1 MTSDALPLLS
11 IRGVGKTYAQPVL
24 AEIDLQLFGGEVLAL
39 TGENGAGKSTL
50 SKIVGGLERPGAGSL
65 ELLGRPYAP
74 ASRRE
79 AEALGVRMV
88 MQELNLL
95 PTLSVAENLFLHDLP
110 RRAGWID
117 RRRLRAA
124 AREAMAQVG
133 LEAIDPD
140 TLVGDLGI
148 GHQQMVEIAR
158 NLIGDCRLLILDEPT
173 AMLTAREVDMLFE
186 QVERLRERGVAIVYI
201 SHRLE
206 ELARISQRIAVLRDG
221 RLVCVEPIERYDADQ
236 LVTLMVGRELGE
248 RFDLGPRQIGA
259 PLLRVERL
267 SRRGKVHEVS
277 FEVRAGEIFG
287 ISGLIGSGRTEL
299 LRLIYGADRAD
310 GGQVLLGDPPQ
321 RLSLRSPADSVRQGV
336 ALITEDRKGEGLL
349 LDQSISA
356 NLALGN
362 LPALARHG
370 VIDRRR
376 EEALA
381 RRQVEALRVRCADT
395 AQAVGELSGGN
406 QQKVVIGR
414 WLERDCQVLLF
425 DEPTRGIDVGAKF
438 DIYALLA
445 ELTRRG
451 KGAGGGVQ
459 RPARADADLRSHRRA
474 LGGTYGGHLRARRLD
489 PGRAAG
495 GGLRRLQETRRA
507 AGDVVNTQRKEPEMS
522 DPTSSATA
530 AAAPTLRRG
539 NYFGLGTYLGLA
551 GALLAMIALFSA
563 LSSHFLSYGTFLA
576 IANQIPDLVV
586 LAVGMTFIL
595 IVGGIDLSVGSVLA
609 LAASAVSL
617 ATLGWGW
624 GVLPAAMLGM
634 ACATLAG
641 CVTGSITVAWRIPS
655 FIVSLGV
662 LEMAR
667 GLAYQMTD
675 SRTAYIG
682 DAYAWLSN
690 PLAFGISPAFVIA
703 LLVMFAAQAVLTR
716 TVFGRYLIGIGT
728 NEEAVRLAGV
738 NPKPYKI
745 AVFALMGLLAG
756 LAALF
761 QISRLEAADPNAG
774 VGLELQVIAAVV
786 IGGTSLMGGRGSVVS
801 TFFGVLI
808 ISVLAAGLAQ
818 IGASEPT
825 KRIITGAVIVV
836 AVVLDTYRSHRAR
849 RQG

>member
-1 MTSDALPLLS
+1 MSSDALPLLS

-74 ASRRE
+74 GSRRE

-140 TLVGDLGI
+140 TRVGDLGI

-248 RFDLGPRQIGA
+248 RFDLGPRQTGA

-451 KGAGGGVQ
+451 KALVVVSS
-459 RPARADADLRSHRRA
+459 DLRELMLICDRIGVLSA
-474 LGGTYGGHLRARRLD
+474 
-489 PGRAAG
+489 GRMVDTFERDAW
-495 GGLRRLQETRRA
+495 
-507 AGDVVNTQRKEPEMS
+507 TQ
-522 DPTSSATA
+522 D
-530 AAAPTLRRG
+530 
-539 NYFGLGTYLGLA
+539 
-551 GALLAMIALFSA
+551 ALLAAAFAGYKKRDAL
-563 LSSHFLSYGTFLA
+563 
-576 IANQIPDLVV
+576 
-586 LAVGMTFIL
+586 
-595 IVGGIDLSVGSVLA
+595 
-609 LAASAVSL
+609 L
-617 ATLGWGW
+617 AT
-624 GVLPAAMLGM
+624 
-634 ACATLAG
+634 
-641 CVTGSITVAWRIPS
+641 S
-655 FIVSLGV
+655 
-662 LEMAR
+662 
-667 GLAYQMTD
+667 
-675 SRTAYIG
+675 
-682 DAYAWLSN
+682 
-690 PLAFGISPAFVIA
+690 
-703 LLVMFAAQAVLTR
+703 
-716 TVFGRYLIGIGT
+716 
-728 NEEAVRLAGV
+728 
-738 NPKPYKI
+738 
-745 AVFALMGLLAG
+745 
-756 LAALF
+756 
-761 QISRLEAADPNAG
+761 
-774 VGLELQVIAAVV
+774 
-786 IGGTSLMGGRGSVVS
+786 
-801 TFFGVLI
+801 
-808 ISVLAAGLAQ
+808 
-818 IGASEPT
+818 
-825 KRIITGAVIVV
+825 
-836 AVVLDTYRSHRAR
+836 
-849 RQG
+849 

>member
-1 MTSDALPLLS
+1 MSSDALPLLS

-74 ASRRE
+74 GSRRE

-248 RFDLGPRQIGA
+248 RFDLGPRQTGA

-381 RRQVEALRVRCADT
+381 RRQVEALRVRCAVS

-451 KGAGGGVQ
+451 KALVVVSS
-459 RPARADADLRSHRRA
+459 DLRELMLICDRIGVLSA
-474 LGGTYGGHLRARRLD
+474 
-489 PGRAAG
+489 GRM
-495 GGLRRLQETRRA
+495 
-507 AGDVVNTQRKEPEMS
+507 VNTFERDAWTQ
-522 DPTSSATA
+522 D
-530 AAAPTLRRG
+530 
-539 NYFGLGTYLGLA
+539 
-551 GALLAMIALFSA
+551 ALLAAAFAGYKKRDAL
-563 LSSHFLSYGTFLA
+563 
-576 IANQIPDLVV
+576 
-586 LAVGMTFIL
+586 
-595 IVGGIDLSVGSVLA
+595 
-609 LAASAVSL
+609 L
-617 ATLGWGW
+617 AT
-624 GVLPAAMLGM
+624 
-634 ACATLAG
+634 
-641 CVTGSITVAWRIPS
+641 S
-655 FIVSLGV
+655 
-662 LEMAR
+662 
-667 GLAYQMTD
+667 
-675 SRTAYIG
+675 
-682 DAYAWLSN
+682 
-690 PLAFGISPAFVIA
+690 
-703 LLVMFAAQAVLTR
+703 
-716 TVFGRYLIGIGT
+716 
-728 NEEAVRLAGV
+728 
-738 NPKPYKI
+738 
-745 AVFALMGLLAG
+745 
-756 LAALF
+756 
-761 QISRLEAADPNAG
+761 
-774 VGLELQVIAAVV
+774 
-786 IGGTSLMGGRGSVVS
+786 
-801 TFFGVLI
+801 
-808 ISVLAAGLAQ
+808 
-818 IGASEPT
+818 
-825 KRIITGAVIVV
+825 
-836 AVVLDTYRSHRAR
+836 
-849 RQG
+849 

>member
-1 MTSDALPLLS
+1 
-11 IRGVGKTYAQPVL
+11 
-24 AEIDLQLFGGEVLAL
+24 
-39 TGENGAGKSTL
+39 
-50 SKIVGGLERPGAGSL
+50 
-65 ELLGRPYAP
+65 
-74 ASRRE
+74 RE

-236 LVTLMVGRELGE
+236 LVTLMVGRDLGE
-248 RFDLGPRQIGA
+248 RFDLGPRQTGA

-451 KGAGGGVQ
+451 KALVVVSS
-459 RPARADADLRSHRRA
+459 DLRELMLICDRIGVLSA
-474 LGGTYGGHLRARRLD
+474 
-489 PGRAAG
+489 GRM
-495 GGLRRLQETRRA
+495 
-507 AGDVVNTQRKEPEMS
+507 VNTFERDAWTQ
-522 DPTSSATA
+522 D
-530 AAAPTLRRG
+530 
-539 NYFGLGTYLGLA
+539 
-551 GALLAMIALFSA
+551 ALLAAAFAGYKKRDAL
-563 LSSHFLSYGTFLA
+563 
-576 IANQIPDLVV
+576 
-586 LAVGMTFIL
+586 
-595 IVGGIDLSVGSVLA
+595 
-609 LAASAVSL
+609 L
-617 ATLGWGW
+617 AT
-624 GVLPAAMLGM
+624 
-634 ACATLAG
+634 
-641 CVTGSITVAWRIPS
+641 S
-655 FIVSLGV
+655 
-662 LEMAR
+662 
-667 GLAYQMTD
+667 
-675 SRTAYIG
+675 
-682 DAYAWLSN
+682 
-690 PLAFGISPAFVIA
+690 
-703 LLVMFAAQAVLTR
+703 
-716 TVFGRYLIGIGT
+716 
-728 NEEAVRLAGV
+728 
-738 NPKPYKI
+738 
-745 AVFALMGLLAG
+745 
-756 LAALF
+756 
-761 QISRLEAADPNAG
+761 
-774 VGLELQVIAAVV
+774 
-786 IGGTSLMGGRGSVVS
+786 
-801 TFFGVLI
+801 
-808 ISVLAAGLAQ
+808 
-818 IGASEPT
+818 
-825 KRIITGAVIVV
+825 
-836 AVVLDTYRSHRAR
+836 
-849 RQG
+849 

>member
-1 MTSDALPLLS
+1 MSSDALPLLS

-74 ASRRE
+74 GSRRE

-248 RFDLGPRQIGA
+248 RFDLGPRQTGA

-406 QQKVVIGR
+406 QQKVVSGR

-451 KGAGGGVQ
+451 KALVVVSS
-459 RPARADADLRSHRRA
+459 DLRELMLICDRIGVLSA
-474 LGGTYGGHLRARRLD
+474 
-489 PGRAAG
+489 GRMVDTFERDAW
-495 GGLRRLQETRRA
+495 
-507 AGDVVNTQRKEPEMS
+507 TQ
-522 DPTSSATA
+522 D
-530 AAAPTLRRG
+530 
-539 NYFGLGTYLGLA
+539 
-551 GALLAMIALFSA
+551 ALLAAAFAGYKKRDAL
-563 LSSHFLSYGTFLA
+563 
-576 IANQIPDLVV
+576 
-586 LAVGMTFIL
+586 
-595 IVGGIDLSVGSVLA
+595 
-609 LAASAVSL
+609 L
-617 ATLGWGW
+617 AT
-624 GVLPAAMLGM
+624 
-634 ACATLAG
+634 
-641 CVTGSITVAWRIPS
+641 S
-655 FIVSLGV
+655 
-662 LEMAR
+662 
-667 GLAYQMTD
+667 
-675 SRTAYIG
+675 
-682 DAYAWLSN
+682 
-690 PLAFGISPAFVIA
+690 
-703 LLVMFAAQAVLTR
+703 
-716 TVFGRYLIGIGT
+716 
-728 NEEAVRLAGV
+728 
-738 NPKPYKI
+738 
-745 AVFALMGLLAG
+745 
-756 LAALF
+756 
-761 QISRLEAADPNAG
+761 
-774 VGLELQVIAAVV
+774 
-786 IGGTSLMGGRGSVVS
+786 
-801 TFFGVLI
+801 
-808 ISVLAAGLAQ
+808 
-818 IGASEPT
+818 
-825 KRIITGAVIVV
+825 
-836 AVVLDTYRSHRAR
+836 
-849 RQG
+849 

>member
-1 MTSDALPLLS
+1 
-11 IRGVGKTYAQPVL
+11 
-24 AEIDLQLFGGEVLAL
+24 
-39 TGENGAGKSTL
+39 
-50 SKIVGGLERPGAGSL
+50 
-65 ELLGRPYAP
+65 
-74 ASRRE
+74 
-79 AEALGVRMV
+79 MV

-451 KGAGGGVQ
+451 KALVVVSS
-459 RPARADADLRSHRRA
+459 DLRELMLICDRIGVLSA
-474 LGGTYGGHLRARRLD
+474 
-489 PGRAAG
+489 GRMVDTFERDAW
-495 GGLRRLQETRRA
+495 
-507 AGDVVNTQRKEPEMS
+507 TQ
-522 DPTSSATA
+522 D
-530 AAAPTLRRG
+530 
-539 NYFGLGTYLGLA
+539 
-551 GALLAMIALFSA
+551 ALLAAAFAGYKKRDAL
-563 LSSHFLSYGTFLA
+563 
-576 IANQIPDLVV
+576 
-586 LAVGMTFIL
+586 
-595 IVGGIDLSVGSVLA
+595 
-609 LAASAVSL
+609 L
-617 ATLGWGW
+617 AT
-624 GVLPAAMLGM
+624 
-634 ACATLAG
+634 
-641 CVTGSITVAWRIPS
+641 S
-655 FIVSLGV
+655 
-662 LEMAR
+662 
-667 GLAYQMTD
+667 
-675 SRTAYIG
+675 
-682 DAYAWLSN
+682 
-690 PLAFGISPAFVIA
+690 
-703 LLVMFAAQAVLTR
+703 
-716 TVFGRYLIGIGT
+716 
-728 NEEAVRLAGV
+728 
-738 NPKPYKI
+738 
-745 AVFALMGLLAG
+745 
-756 LAALF
+756 
-761 QISRLEAADPNAG
+761 
-774 VGLELQVIAAVV
+774 
-786 IGGTSLMGGRGSVVS
+786 
-801 TFFGVLI
+801 
-808 ISVLAAGLAQ
+808 
-818 IGASEPT
+818 
-825 KRIITGAVIVV
+825 
-836 AVVLDTYRSHRAR
+836 
-849 RQG
+849 

>member
-1 MTSDALPLLS
+1 MSSDALPLLS

-74 ASRRE
+74 GSRRE

-95 PTLSVAENLFLHDLP
+95 PTLSVGENLFLHDLP

-236 LVTLMVGRELGE
+236 LVALMVGRDLGE
-248 RFDLGPRQIGA
+248 RFDLGPRQTGA

-451 KGAGGGVQ
+451 KALVVVSS
-459 RPARADADLRSHRRA
+459 DLRELMLICDRIGVLSA
-474 LGGTYGGHLRARRLD
+474 
-489 PGRAAG
+489 GRMVDTFERDAW
-495 GGLRRLQETRRA
+495 
-507 AGDVVNTQRKEPEMS
+507 TQ
-522 DPTSSATA
+522 D
-530 AAAPTLRRG
+530 
-539 NYFGLGTYLGLA
+539 
-551 GALLAMIALFSA
+551 ALLAAAFAGYKKRDAL
-563 LSSHFLSYGTFLA
+563 
-576 IANQIPDLVV
+576 
-586 LAVGMTFIL
+586 
-595 IVGGIDLSVGSVLA
+595 
-609 LAASAVSL
+609 L
-617 ATLGWGW
+617 AT
-624 GVLPAAMLGM
+624 
-634 ACATLAG
+634 
-641 CVTGSITVAWRIPS
+641 S
-655 FIVSLGV
+655 
-662 LEMAR
+662 
-667 GLAYQMTD
+667 
-675 SRTAYIG
+675 
-682 DAYAWLSN
+682 
-690 PLAFGISPAFVIA
+690 
-703 LLVMFAAQAVLTR
+703 
-716 TVFGRYLIGIGT
+716 
-728 NEEAVRLAGV
+728 
-738 NPKPYKI
+738 
-745 AVFALMGLLAG
+745 
-756 LAALF
+756 
-761 QISRLEAADPNAG
+761 
-774 VGLELQVIAAVV
+774 
-786 IGGTSLMGGRGSVVS
+786 
-801 TFFGVLI
+801 
-808 ISVLAAGLAQ
+808 
-818 IGASEPT
+818 
-825 KRIITGAVIVV
+825 
-836 AVVLDTYRSHRAR
+836 
-849 RQG
+849 

>member
-1 MTSDALPLLS
+1 MSSDALPLLS

-74 ASRRE
+74 GSRRE

-451 KGAGGGVQ
+451 KALVVVSS
-459 RPARADADLRSHRRA
+459 DLRELMLICDRIGVLSA
-474 LGGTYGGHLRARRLD
+474 
-489 PGRAAG
+489 GRMVDTFERDAW
-495 GGLRRLQETRRA
+495 
-507 AGDVVNTQRKEPEMS
+507 TQ
-522 DPTSSATA
+522 D
-530 AAAPTLRRG
+530 
-539 NYFGLGTYLGLA
+539 
-551 GALLAMIALFSA
+551 ALLAAAFAGYKKRDAL
-563 LSSHFLSYGTFLA
+563 
-576 IANQIPDLVV
+576 
-586 LAVGMTFIL
+586 
-595 IVGGIDLSVGSVLA
+595 
-609 LAASAVSL
+609 L
-617 ATLGWGW
+617 AT
-624 GVLPAAMLGM
+624 
-634 ACATLAG
+634 
-641 CVTGSITVAWRIPS
+641 S
-655 FIVSLGV
+655 
-662 LEMAR
+662 
-667 GLAYQMTD
+667 
-675 SRTAYIG
+675 
-682 DAYAWLSN
+682 
-690 PLAFGISPAFVIA
+690 
-703 LLVMFAAQAVLTR
+703 
-716 TVFGRYLIGIGT
+716 
-728 NEEAVRLAGV
+728 
-738 NPKPYKI
+738 
-745 AVFALMGLLAG
+745 
-756 LAALF
+756 
-761 QISRLEAADPNAG
+761 
-774 VGLELQVIAAVV
+774 
-786 IGGTSLMGGRGSVVS
+786 
-801 TFFGVLI
+801 
-808 ISVLAAGLAQ
+808 
-818 IGASEPT
+818 
-825 KRIITGAVIVV
+825 
-836 AVVLDTYRSHRAR
+836 
-849 RQG
+849 

>member
-1 MTSDALPLLS
+1 MSSDALPLLS

-50 SKIVGGLERPGAGSL
+50 SKIVGGLERPDAGSL

-74 ASRRE
+74 GSRRE

-248 RFDLGPRQIGA
+248 RFDLGTRQIGA

-376 EEALA
+376 EETLA

-451 KGAGGGVQ
+451 KALVVVSS
-459 RPARADADLRSHRRA
+459 DLRELMLICDRIGVLSA
-474 LGGTYGGHLRARRLD
+474 
-489 PGRAAG
+489 GRMVDTFERDAW
-495 GGLRRLQETRRA
+495 
-507 AGDVVNTQRKEPEMS
+507 TQ
-522 DPTSSATA
+522 D
-530 AAAPTLRRG
+530 
-539 NYFGLGTYLGLA
+539 
-551 GALLAMIALFSA
+551 ALLAAAFAGYKKRDAL
-563 LSSHFLSYGTFLA
+563 
-576 IANQIPDLVV
+576 
-586 LAVGMTFIL
+586 
-595 IVGGIDLSVGSVLA
+595 
-609 LAASAVSL
+609 L
-617 ATLGWGW
+617 AT
-624 GVLPAAMLGM
+624 
-634 ACATLAG
+634 
-641 CVTGSITVAWRIPS
+641 S
-655 FIVSLGV
+655 
-662 LEMAR
+662 
-667 GLAYQMTD
+667 
-675 SRTAYIG
+675 
-682 DAYAWLSN
+682 
-690 PLAFGISPAFVIA
+690 
-703 LLVMFAAQAVLTR
+703 
-716 TVFGRYLIGIGT
+716 
-728 NEEAVRLAGV
+728 
-738 NPKPYKI
+738 
-745 AVFALMGLLAG
+745 
-756 LAALF
+756 
-761 QISRLEAADPNAG
+761 
-774 VGLELQVIAAVV
+774 
-786 IGGTSLMGGRGSVVS
+786 
-801 TFFGVLI
+801 
-808 ISVLAAGLAQ
+808 
-818 IGASEPT
+818 
-825 KRIITGAVIVV
+825 
-836 AVVLDTYRSHRAR
+836 
-849 RQG
+849 

>member
-1 MTSDALPLLS
+1 M
-11 IRGVGKTYAQPVL
+11 
-24 AEIDLQLFGGEVLAL
+24 
-39 TGENGAGKSTL
+39 
-50 SKIVGGLERPGAGSL
+50 
-65 ELLGRPYAP
+65 
-74 ASRRE
+74 
-79 AEALGVRMV
+79 RMV

-248 RFDLGPRQIGA
+248 RFDLGPRQTGA

-451 KGAGGGVQ
+451 KALVVVSS
-459 RPARADADLRSHRRA
+459 DLRELMLICDRIGVLSA
-474 LGGTYGGHLRARRLD
+474 
-489 PGRAAG
+489 GRMVDTFERDAW
-495 GGLRRLQETRRA
+495 
-507 AGDVVNTQRKEPEMS
+507 TQ
-522 DPTSSATA
+522 D
-530 AAAPTLRRG
+530 
-539 NYFGLGTYLGLA
+539 
-551 GALLAMIALFSA
+551 ALLAAAFAGYKKRDAL
-563 LSSHFLSYGTFLA
+563 
-576 IANQIPDLVV
+576 
-586 LAVGMTFIL
+586 
-595 IVGGIDLSVGSVLA
+595 
-609 LAASAVSL
+609 L
-617 ATLGWGW
+617 AT
-624 GVLPAAMLGM
+624 
-634 ACATLAG
+634 
-641 CVTGSITVAWRIPS
+641 S
-655 FIVSLGV
+655 
-662 LEMAR
+662 
-667 GLAYQMTD
+667 
-675 SRTAYIG
+675 
-682 DAYAWLSN
+682 
-690 PLAFGISPAFVIA
+690 
-703 LLVMFAAQAVLTR
+703 
-716 TVFGRYLIGIGT
+716 
-728 NEEAVRLAGV
+728 
-738 NPKPYKI
+738 
-745 AVFALMGLLAG
+745 
-756 LAALF
+756 
-761 QISRLEAADPNAG
+761 
-774 VGLELQVIAAVV
+774 
-786 IGGTSLMGGRGSVVS
+786 
-801 TFFGVLI
+801 
-808 ISVLAAGLAQ
+808 
-818 IGASEPT
+818 
-825 KRIITGAVIVV
+825 
-836 AVVLDTYRSHRAR
+836 
-849 RQG
+849 

>member
-1 MTSDALPLLS
+1 
-11 IRGVGKTYAQPVL
+11 
-24 AEIDLQLFGGEVLAL
+24 
-39 TGENGAGKSTL
+39 
-50 SKIVGGLERPGAGSL
+50 
-65 ELLGRPYAP
+65 
-74 ASRRE
+74 
-79 AEALGVRMV
+79 
-88 MQELNLL
+88 
-95 PTLSVAENLFLHDLP
+95 
-110 RRAGWID
+110 ID

-248 RFDLGPRQIGA
+248 RFDLGPRQTGA

-451 KGAGGGVQ
+451 KALVVVSS
-459 RPARADADLRSHRRA
+459 DLRELMLICDRIGVLSA
-474 LGGTYGGHLRARRLD
+474 
-489 PGRAAG
+489 GRMVDTFERDAW
-495 GGLRRLQETRRA
+495 
-507 AGDVVNTQRKEPEMS
+507 TQ
-522 DPTSSATA
+522 D
-530 AAAPTLRRG
+530 
-539 NYFGLGTYLGLA
+539 
-551 GALLAMIALFSA
+551 ALLAAAFAGYKKRDAL
-563 LSSHFLSYGTFLA
+563 
-576 IANQIPDLVV
+576 
-586 LAVGMTFIL
+586 
-595 IVGGIDLSVGSVLA
+595 
-609 LAASAVSL
+609 L
-617 ATLGWGW
+617 AT
-624 GVLPAAMLGM
+624 
-634 ACATLAG
+634 
-641 CVTGSITVAWRIPS
+641 S
-655 FIVSLGV
+655 
-662 LEMAR
+662 
-667 GLAYQMTD
+667 
-675 SRTAYIG
+675 
-682 DAYAWLSN
+682 
-690 PLAFGISPAFVIA
+690 
-703 LLVMFAAQAVLTR
+703 
-716 TVFGRYLIGIGT
+716 
-728 NEEAVRLAGV
+728 
-738 NPKPYKI
+738 
-745 AVFALMGLLAG
+745 
-756 LAALF
+756 
-761 QISRLEAADPNAG
+761 
-774 VGLELQVIAAVV
+774 
-786 IGGTSLMGGRGSVVS
+786 
-801 TFFGVLI
+801 
-808 ISVLAAGLAQ
+808 
-818 IGASEPT
+818 
-825 KRIITGAVIVV
+825 
-836 AVVLDTYRSHRAR
+836 
-849 RQG
+849 

>member
-1 MTSDALPLLS
+1 MSSDALPLLS

-206 ELARISQRIAVLRDG
+206 ELARISPRIAVLRDG

-236 LVTLMVGRELGE
+236 LVPLMVGRELGE
-248 RFDLGPRQIGA
+248 RFDLGPRQTGA

-267 SRRGKVHEVS
+267 SRRGKVQEVS
-277 FEVRAGEIFG
+277 VEVRAGEIFG

-299 LRLIYGADRAD
+299 LRLIYGADRAA
-310 GGQVLLGDPPQ
+310 GGQVLLGAPPQ
-321 RLSLRSPADSVRQGV
+321 RLSLRSPAASVRQGG

-349 LDQSISA
+349 LDQSSSA

-362 LPALARHG
+362 LPALARPG

-451 KGAGGGVQ
+451 KALVVVSS
-459 RPARADADLRSHRRA
+459 DLRELMLICDRIGVLSA
-474 LGGTYGGHLRARRLD
+474 
-489 PGRAAG
+489 GRMVDTFERDAW
-495 GGLRRLQETRRA
+495 
-507 AGDVVNTQRKEPEMS
+507 TQ
-522 DPTSSATA
+522 D
-530 AAAPTLRRG
+530 
-539 NYFGLGTYLGLA
+539 
-551 GALLAMIALFSA
+551 ALLAAAFAGYKKRDAL
-563 LSSHFLSYGTFLA
+563 
-576 IANQIPDLVV
+576 
-586 LAVGMTFIL
+586 
-595 IVGGIDLSVGSVLA
+595 
-609 LAASAVSL
+609 L
-617 ATLGWGW
+617 AT
-624 GVLPAAMLGM
+624 
-634 ACATLAG
+634 
-641 CVTGSITVAWRIPS
+641 S
-655 FIVSLGV
+655 
-662 LEMAR
+662 
-667 GLAYQMTD
+667 
-675 SRTAYIG
+675 
-682 DAYAWLSN
+682 
-690 PLAFGISPAFVIA
+690 
-703 LLVMFAAQAVLTR
+703 
-716 TVFGRYLIGIGT
+716 
-728 NEEAVRLAGV
+728 
-738 NPKPYKI
+738 
-745 AVFALMGLLAG
+745 
-756 LAALF
+756 
-761 QISRLEAADPNAG
+761 
-774 VGLELQVIAAVV
+774 
-786 IGGTSLMGGRGSVVS
+786 
-801 TFFGVLI
+801 
-808 ISVLAAGLAQ
+808 
-818 IGASEPT
+818 
-825 KRIITGAVIVV
+825 
-836 AVVLDTYRSHRAR
+836 
-849 RQG
+849 

>member
-1 MTSDALPLLS
+1 MSSDALPLLS

-74 ASRRE
+74 GSRRE

-248 RFDLGPRQIGA
+248 RFDLGPRQTGA

-356 NLALGN
+356 TRARGN
-362 LPALARHG
+362 RPARARHG

-451 KGAGGGVQ
+451 KALVVVSS
-459 RPARADADLRSHRRA
+459 DLRELMLICDRIGVLSA
-474 LGGTYGGHLRARRLD
+474 
-489 PGRAAG
+489 GRMVDTFERDAW
-495 GGLRRLQETRRA
+495 
-507 AGDVVNTQRKEPEMS
+507 TQ
-522 DPTSSATA
+522 D
-530 AAAPTLRRG
+530 
-539 NYFGLGTYLGLA
+539 
-551 GALLAMIALFSA
+551 ALLAAAFAGYKKRDAL
-563 LSSHFLSYGTFLA
+563 
-576 IANQIPDLVV
+576 
-586 LAVGMTFIL
+586 
-595 IVGGIDLSVGSVLA
+595 
-609 LAASAVSL
+609 L
-617 ATLGWGW
+617 AT
-624 GVLPAAMLGM
+624 
-634 ACATLAG
+634 
-641 CVTGSITVAWRIPS
+641 S
-655 FIVSLGV
+655 
-662 LEMAR
+662 
-667 GLAYQMTD
+667 
-675 SRTAYIG
+675 
-682 DAYAWLSN
+682 
-690 PLAFGISPAFVIA
+690 
-703 LLVMFAAQAVLTR
+703 
-716 TVFGRYLIGIGT
+716 
-728 NEEAVRLAGV
+728 
-738 NPKPYKI
+738 
-745 AVFALMGLLAG
+745 
-756 LAALF
+756 
-761 QISRLEAADPNAG
+761 
-774 VGLELQVIAAVV
+774 
-786 IGGTSLMGGRGSVVS
+786 
-801 TFFGVLI
+801 
-808 ISVLAAGLAQ
+808 
-818 IGASEPT
+818 
-825 KRIITGAVIVV
+825 
-836 AVVLDTYRSHRAR
+836 
-849 RQG
+849 